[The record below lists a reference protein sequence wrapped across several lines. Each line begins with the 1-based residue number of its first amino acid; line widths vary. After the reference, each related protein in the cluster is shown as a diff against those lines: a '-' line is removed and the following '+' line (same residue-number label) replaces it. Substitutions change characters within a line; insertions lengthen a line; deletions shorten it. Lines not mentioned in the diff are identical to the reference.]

1 MKKNWVFW
9 PVLYL
14 LIVKVSVIQLKLP
27 DRFYLLGALTV
38 GDAQRTPAC
47 CHTVSGSLKLLK
59 YSNSIFVHT
68 F

>member
-1 MKKNWVFW
+1 MKKKLGFLACIVFTHCQG
-9 PVLYL
+9 
-14 LIVKVSVIQLKLP
+14 SVIQLKLP

-38 GDAQRTPAC
+38 DDAQRTPAC